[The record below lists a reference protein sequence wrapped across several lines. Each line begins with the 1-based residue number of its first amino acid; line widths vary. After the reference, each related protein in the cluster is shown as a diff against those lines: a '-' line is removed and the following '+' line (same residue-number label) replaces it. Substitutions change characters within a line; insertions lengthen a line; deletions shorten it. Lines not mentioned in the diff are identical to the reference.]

1 MNLAKNKFLVISFL
15 VLSISLE
22 LVAQKIEFT
31 FLDSYS
37 NKRLRI
43 DLSSHLFFEEI
54 DANKWAPL
62 GELTFENVDLKS
74 ILPVYQFNAF
84 KTKSDFIITIP
95 GTGQVYK
102 LYVKDLLLKR
112 IDKTFHTGYNFQSVQ
127 FIRKDTLFSFGGY
140 GFWQYHNILTYFDQN
155 SSEWETYTQLDEGPE
170 RFTNRFSCYSPK
182 NDKVYA
188 LELPR
193 PFQFAETKKY
203 TFWEFNFNTKTWKRV
218 GNINDRLAV
227 MLPETKPAGHY
238 FLFKYQNSNLIADPE
253 SNKVYSYEGPHA
265 KLTDALDQ
273 EITHYNKNKIFSYQK
288 FLVGNKVNFLIDST
302 SIDSLFKQSK
312 FLFKLYESENS
323 ILHDSS
329 FITFSLILIL
339 IVSYFI
345 FSKKRRKTK
354 IIADELNS
362 FSNFEIE
369 VLHKMF
375 LKGLNFEFSSDELNE
390 ILGAEKKPI
399 ETQRQIRSRFISTIN
414 QKAKLLFQISNGII
428 RQKSNLD
435 KRYTIYKLNEYLY
448 PLLEPFFKD

>member
-15 VLSISLE
+15 ILFISFELS
-22 LVAQKIEFT
+22 AQNVEFT
-31 FLDSYS
+31 FLNSNS

-43 DLSSHLFFEEI
+43 DLSSHLIFEEI
-54 DANKWAPL
+54 SANKWNPL
-62 GELTFENVDLKS
+62 GELTFENVDLKL

-102 LYVKDLLLKR
+102 LYIKDLLLKR
-112 IDKTFHTGYNFQSVQ
+112 IDKSFHTGYNFQSVQ
-127 FIRKDTLFSFGGY
+127 FLRKDTLFSFGGY

-155 SSEWETYTQLDEGPE
+155 SSEWETYTQLDESPE

-193 PFQFAETKKY
+193 PFQFAKTKKY
-203 TFWEFNFNTKTWKRV
+203 TFWEFDFNTKTWKRI
-218 GNINDRLAV
+218 GKINDRLAL
-227 MLPETKPAGHY
+227 MLPETKPAGPY

-253 SNKVYSYEGPHA
+253 SNKVYSYEGPHT

-302 SIDSLFKQSK
+302 SIDTLFKQSK
-312 FLFKLYESENS
+312 LLFKLYETEDNILYDS
-323 ILHDSS
+323 I

-339 IVSYFI
+339 IALYYFI
-345 FSKKRRKTK
+345 YQKRRRIK
-354 IIADELNS
+354 IYTDDLNS

-369 VLHKMF
+369 ILHKMYS
-375 LKGLNFEFSSDELNE
+375 KGFNYEFSSDELNE

-399 ETQRQIRSRFISTIN
+399 ETQRQIRSRFISTVN
-414 QKAKLLFQISNGII
+414 QKANLLFQISNSIN

-435 KRYTIYKLNEYLY
+435 KRYTIYKLSENFY